1 MTPGYQALRNGAAW
15 IDLSARG
22 RIVAR
27 GRDRARLLHAITTN
41 EIKKLVPGAGCYAFL
56 LSPQGR
62 IQADLNVFCFEDHL
76 LLDTEPE
83 TREKIHQHIKRYI
96 IADQVEL
103 EDVTAATACIG
114 LEGPGAAAILSALGA
129 EVPGSDYAH
138 VAWGD
143 STVAAV
149 TATGQPGVRIFCPS
163 AEALVSKLEANGAVV
178 ATADDVRLVRIENGK
193 PRYGEDI
200 TDNRLPQETQQM
212 HAVSFV
218 KGCYIGQEIV
228 ERIRAQGQVNRK
240 LMRVDLE
247 GESIPDRGTK
257 TTIAGNEA
265 EITTAVFSPEA
276 NHVIALAYVRVPK
289 T

>member
-1 MTPGYQALRNGAAW
+1 MTPGYQALRHGAAW

-41 EIKKLVPGAGCYAFL
+41 EIKKMVPGAGCYAFL

-62 IQADLNVFCFEDHL
+62 IQADLNVLCFADHL

-83 TREKIHQHIKRYI
+83 TREKIRQHIKRYI

-103 EDVTAATACIG
+103 EDVTGATACIG
-114 LEGPGAAAILSALGA
+114 LEGPGAGAILSALGA

-143 STVAAV
+143 STVAAI
-149 TATGQPGVRIFCPS
+149 TATGQPGVRIFSGS
-163 AEALVSKLEANGAVV
+163 AGDVVSKFEANGAVA
-178 ATADDVRLVRIENGK
+178 ATGDDVRLVRIENGK

-200 TDNRLPQETQQM
+200 ADNRLPQETQQM
-212 HAVSFV
+212 HAVSFN

-247 GESIPDRGTK
+247 GEALPDRGTK
-257 TTIAGNEA
+257 TTIGGNEA
-265 EITTAVFSPEA
+265 EITSAVFSPEA